1 MNDERNMLIYERHK
15 NGETIIALAEEYGVT
30 KQRIHQI
37 YMREEIRRRMNESD
51 DELMK
56 LRYKY
61 AKTLSEHDVLIE
73 IFEDNNI
80 KTIFDLDAASIDD
93 LHVERWNYVPSVH
106 IKRII
111 TQMKNKARKIIE
123 GMS

>member
-15 NGETIIALAEEYGVT
+15 NGETIIALAEEYGIT

-37 YMREEIRRRMNESD
+37 YMREEIRRKMNESD

-61 AKTLSEHDVLIE
+61 AKTLTEHHVLIE

-80 KTIFDLDAASIDD
+80 KTIFDLDTASIDD
-93 LHVERWNYVPSVH
+93 LRIERWNYAPCAH

-123 GMS
+123 GMP